1 MSFDLFSPQA
11 STSAKFEQPGVAVG
25 GTILEIGEAVQAKEF
40 STGKPA
46 TWPDGS
52 PKMQVRITLSTDER
66 DPQDPTDEG
75 KRNLWVSESGK
86 KGGMLAAIRD
96 AVKEAGA
103 DTIRPGGI
111 LQMAMIGFDPESK
124 NPQNPRKLYQA
135 RYQAP
140 APAGGMFGGADQQ
153 QQVPASYQ
161 RVPTSYQQQQAPAAQ
176 YQQAPASANPYQQ
189 QQAPAAPAAPNYS
202 ANPYQQQQQAPS
214 SADLYQQQQ
223 AQQAPAP
230 YQQQPPAAPADQYQQ
245 QQAPTP
251 YQQQEQ
257 QQAPAAPAIDPGMQA
272 SVKSLIGMGVDT
284 ETIVN
289 SLGHP
294 GVTAEGVNSLR

>member
-1 MSFDLFSPQA
+1 MSFDIFSPQA
-11 STSAKFEQPGVAVG
+11 STSAKFEQPGAVVG

-161 RVPTSYQQQQAPAAQ
+161 RVPTSYQQQQAPAA
-176 YQQAPASANPYQQ
+176 A
-189 QQAPAAPAAPNYS
+189 NYS
-202 ANPYQQQQQAPS
+202 ANPYQQQQQQAPVNP
-214 SADLYQQQQ
+214 YQQQQ
-223 AQQAPAP
+223 QAQQVQQAPAP
-230 YQQQPPAAPADQYQQ
+230 YQQQAPAAPADQYQQ
-245 QQAPTP
+245 QQAPAP
-251 YQQQEQ
+251 YQQQAPAEQ
-257 QQAPAAPAIDPGMQA
+257 QQAPAAPAIDPGLQA

>member
-11 STSAKFEQPGVAVG
+11 STSAKFEQPGAVVG

-124 NPQNPRKLYQA
+124 NPQNPR
-135 RYQAP
+135 
-140 APAGGMFGGADQQ
+140 
-153 QQVPASYQ
+153 
-161 RVPTSYQQQQAPAAQ
+161 
-176 YQQAPASANPYQQ
+176 
-189 QQAPAAPAAPNYS
+189 
-202 ANPYQQQQQAPS
+202 
-214 SADLYQQQQ
+214 
-223 AQQAPAP
+223 
-230 YQQQPPAAPADQYQQ
+230 
-245 QQAPTP
+245 
-251 YQQQEQ
+251 
-257 QQAPAAPAIDPGMQA
+257 
-272 SVKSLIGMGVDT
+272 
-284 ETIVN
+284 
-289 SLGHP
+289 
-294 GVTAEGVNSLR
+294 

>member
-11 STSAKFEQPGVAVG
+11 STSAKFEQPGASVG

-153 QQVPASYQ
+153 QQQAPA
-161 RVPTSYQQQQAPAAQ
+161 PYQQQQAPAPYQ
-176 YQQAPASANPYQQ
+176 QQQQAPVNPYQQ
-189 QQAPAAPAAPNYS
+189 QQAPAPYQQQAAPAQAPV
-202 ANPYQQQQQAPS
+202 NPYQQQQAPS

-223 AQQAPAP
+223 
-230 YQQQPPAAPADQYQQ
+230 
-245 QQAPTP
+245 
-251 YQQQEQ
+251 
-257 QQAPAAPAIDPGMQA
+257 QAPAAPAIDPGLQA
-272 SVKSLIGMGVDT
+272 SIQGLIGMGVDT
-284 ETIVN
+284 ETIIN
-289 SLGHP
+289 SLGAP
-294 GVTAEGVNSLR
+294 GVTAEVVNSLR

>member
-11 STSAKFEQPGVAVG
+11 STSAKFEQPGAVVG

-140 APAGGMFGGADQQ
+140 APAGGMFGGAYQQQ
-153 QQVPASYQ
+153 QQVPAPYQ
-161 RVPTSYQQQQAPAAQ
+161 QQQAPASVNPYQQQAPAAQ
-176 YQQAPASANPYQQ
+176 YQQAPASVNPYQQ
-189 QQAPAAPAAPNYS
+189 QQAPAAPAVANYS
-202 ANPYQQQQQAPS
+202 ANPYQQQQQQAPS
-214 SADLYQQQQ
+214 SADMYQQQQ
-223 AQQAPAP
+223 QALQAPA
-230 YQQQPPAAPADQYQQ
+230 
-245 QQAPTP
+245 P

-289 SLGHP
+289 SLGAP
-294 GVTAEGVNSLR
+294 GVTAEVVNSLR

>member
-1 MSFDLFSPQA
+1 MSFDIFSPQA
-11 STSAKFEQPGVAVG
+11 STSAKFEQPGAAVG

-40 STGKPA
+40 NSGKPA

-52 PKMQVRITLSTDER
+52 PKMQVRITLSTQER

-153 QQVPASYQ
+153 QQAPAAQYQQAPASVNPY
-161 RVPTSYQQQQAPAAQ
+161 QQQAPAAQ
-176 YQQAPASANPYQQ
+176 YQQAPASANPY
-189 QQAPAAPAAPNYS
+189 S
-202 ANPYQQQQQAPS
+202 ASPYQQQQAPS

-223 AQQAPAP
+223 QALQAPAP

-245 QQAPTP
+245 QAPAP

-257 QQAPAAPAIDPGMQA
+257 QAPAIDPGMQA

>member
-11 STSAKFEQPGVAVG
+11 STSAKFEQPGAVVG

-153 QQVPASYQ
+153 QQQQAPAPYQ
-161 RVPTSYQQQQAPAAQ
+161 QQAPANPYQQQAPAAAT
-176 YQQAPASANPYQQ
+176 YPAQQAPVPYQQ
-189 QQAPAAPAAPNYS
+189 PAAPAQAPV
-202 ANPYQQQQQAPS
+202 NPYQQQQQQAPS

-223 AQQAPAP
+223 QALQQQQMQQAQQAQYQEQAQQPPALQAPAP
-230 YQQQPPAAPADQYQQ
+230 YQEQAQQ
-245 QQAPTP
+245 
-251 YQQQEQ
+251 
-257 QQAPAAPAIDPGMQA
+257 AAPAIDPGLQA
-272 SVKSLIGMGVDT
+272 SIQGLIGMGVDT
-284 ETIVN
+284 ETIIN
-289 SLGHP
+289 SLGTP
-294 GVTAEGVNSLR
+294 GVTAEVVNSLR

>member
-11 STSAKFEQPGVAVG
+11 STSAKFEQPGAVVG

-153 QQVPASYQ
+153 QQAPAPYQQQQAPASVNPY
-161 RVPTSYQQQQAPAAQ
+161 QQQAPAAQ
-176 YQQAPASANPYQQ
+176 YQQAPASANPYQ

-202 ANPYQQQQQAPS
+202 ANPYQQQQQQAPS

-223 AQQAPAP
+223 AQLQA
-230 YQQQPPAAPADQYQQ
+230 
-245 QQAPTP
+245 QQA
-251 YQQQEQ
+251 QQ
-257 QQAPAAPAIDPGMQA
+257 QQAPAAPAIDPGMEA

>member
-1 MSFDLFSPQA
+1 MSFDIFSPQA
-11 STSAKFEQPGVAVG
+11 STSAKFEQPGAVVG

-153 QQVPASYQ
+153 QQVPAPYQ
-161 RVPTSYQQQQAPAAQ
+161 QQAPAPYQQQQAPA
-176 YQQAPASANPYQQ
+176 SVNPYQ
-189 QQAPAAPAAPNYS
+189 QQAPAAPAAANYS
-202 ANPYQQQQQAPS
+202 VNPYQQQQQAPS

-223 AQQAPAP
+223 QALQQQQVQQVQQAPAP
-230 YQQQPPAAPADQYQQ
+230 YQQQPSAAPADQYQQ
-245 QQAPTP
+245 QQAP
-251 YQQQEQ
+251 
-257 QQAPAAPAIDPGMQA
+257 AAPAIDPGLQA
-272 SVKSLIGMGVDT
+272 SIQGLIGMGVDT
-284 ETIVN
+284 ETIIN
-289 SLGHP
+289 SLGAP
-294 GVTAEGVNSLR
+294 GVTAEVVNSLR